1 MGIMSN
7 LITIH
12 ELAKRVYPNNELFRE
27 KFAGYL
33 MACKQIDAMEYCN
46 NDTYNGKKLYF
57 FKDANERYTAVYD
70 NSIIVMMDDSLYHML
85 QLVDDFIGNIMFWK
99 ER

>member
-1 MGIMSN
+1 MMN

-33 MACKQIDAMEYCN
+33 IASKQIDAREYCN
-46 NDTYNGKKLYF
+46 NDTYKGKKLYF
-57 FKDANERYTAVYD
+57 FKDANARYTAIYD

-85 QLVDDFIGNIMFWK
+85 LLVDDYIGNIMF
-99 ER
+99 

>member
-1 MGIMSN
+1 MMN

-33 MACKQIDAMEYCN
+33 IASKQIDAREYCN
-46 NDTYNGKKLYF
+46 NDTYNEKKLYF
-57 FKDANERYTAVYD
+57 FKDANARYTAVYD

-85 QLVDDFIGNIMFWK
+85 QAVDDYIGNIMF
-99 ER
+99 

>member
-1 MGIMSN
+1 MSN

-33 MACKQIDAMEYCN
+33 IASKQIDAREFCN

-57 FKDANERYTAVYD
+57 FKDANARYTAIYD
-70 NSIIVMMDDSLYHML
+70 NSIIVMMDDSLHHML
-85 QLVDDFIGNIMFWK
+85 LVVDDYIGNIMF
-99 ER
+99 

>member
-1 MGIMSN
+1 MSN

-12 ELAKRVYPNNELFRE
+12 ELSKRVYPNNELFRE

-33 MACKQIDAMEYCN
+33 IACKQIDAREYCN

-57 FKDANERYTAVYD
+57 FKDANARYTAVYD
-70 NSIIVMMDDSLYHML
+70 NSIIVIMDDSLYHML
-85 QLVDDFIGNIMFWK
+85 QSVDEYIGNIMF
-99 ER
+99 